1 MRHLIFKLALPLTI
15 IIMAVFTKWWLVLPV
30 DGGNTVMSG
39 FPFPFIADGWHT
51 SLSYQ
56 IFIIEFSA
64 DFFIQLI
71 LWTLI
76 VFLTDKY
83 LLIIKIP
90 KFLNI
95 ILWGM
100 AIIISGLAVSIAS
113 MPDQIIKLKRDWEI
127 QEVLHSGYQFIWEEK
142 PGQHQLFHHSK
153 QIQ

>member
-1 MRHLIFKLALPLTI
+1 MKMIISLKYLIFKLALPLTI
-15 IIMAVFTKWWLVLPV
+15 IIMAVFTKSWLVLPV

-56 IFIIEFSA
+56 IFITEFLA
-64 DFFIQLI
+64 DFFIQLL

-76 VFLTDKY
+76 LFLINKY
-83 LLIIKIP
+83 LFIIKIP

-95 ILWGM
+95 IIWGL

-113 MPDQIIKLKRDWEI
+113 MPDQIIRLKRDWEI
-127 QEVLHSGYQFIWEEK
+127 QAVLNSGYQFIWEK
-142 PGQHQLFHHSK
+142 QSGQ
-153 QIQ
+153 

>member
-1 MRHLIFKLALPLTI
+1 MIISMKYLIFKLALPLTI

-56 IFIIEFSA
+56 IFITEFLA
-64 DFFIQLI
+64 DFFIQLL

-76 VFLTDKY
+76 LFLINKY
-83 LLIIKIP
+83 LFIIKIP

-95 ILWGM
+95 ITWGL

-113 MPDQIIKLKRDWEI
+113 MPDQIILLKRDWEI
-127 QEVLHSGYQFIWEEK
+127 QAVLNSGYQFIWEEQS
-142 PGQHQLFHHSK
+142 GQ
-153 QIQ
+153 

>member
-1 MRHLIFKLALPLTI
+1 MKMIISLKYLIFKMALPLTI
-15 IIMAVFTKWWLVLPV
+15 IIMAVFTKSWLVLPV

-56 IFIIEFSA
+56 IFITEFLA
-64 DFFIQLI
+64 DFFIQLL

-76 VFLTDKY
+76 LFLINKY
-83 LLIIKIP
+83 LFIIKIP

-95 ILWGM
+95 IIWGL

-113 MPDQIIKLKRDWEI
+113 MPDQIIRLKRDWEI
-127 QEVLHSGYQFIWEEK
+127 QAVLNSGYQFIWEE
-142 PGQHQLFHHSK
+142 QSRQ
-153 QIQ
+153 

>member
-1 MRHLIFKLALPLTI
+1 MKYLIFKLALPLTI

-56 IFIIEFSA
+56 IFITEFLA
-64 DFFIQLI
+64 DFFIQLL

-76 VFLTDKY
+76 LFLINKY
-83 LLIIKIP
+83 LFIIKIP

-95 ILWGM
+95 IIWGL

-113 MPDQIIKLKRDWEI
+113 MPDQIIRLKRDWEI
-127 QEVLHSGYQFIWEEK
+127 QAVLNSGYQFIWEK
-142 PGQHQLFHHSK
+142 QSGQ
-153 QIQ
+153 